1 MKETHLCVDAL
12 SGKKHHIHEKKR
24 EKRSKTKGGFF
35 FTQSL
40 VDHHN
45 ALMSRQPHK
54 NSFLRQYNCT

>member
-35 FTQSL
+35 FHTI
-40 VDHHN
+40 
-45 ALMSRQPHK
+45 P
-54 NSFLRQYNCT
+54 C